1 MTPPLIERRIRW
13 AGLLIACGLVIQ
25 MITLIFVHPLAFMA
39 FLLISCP
46 LVAIGILLFLYS
58 IVSHD
63 HGKSESAKPEKNEK
77 GSETLA

>member
-1 MTPPLIERRIRW
+1 MTLPVIERRIRW
-13 AGLLIACGLVIQ
+13 AGLLIVCGLVIQ
-25 MITLIFVHPLAFMA
+25 MITLIFIHPLAFMA

-63 HGKSESAKPEKNEK
+63 HSESESAKLEKNAK
-77 GSETLA
+77 ASETRA